1 MSIPRKH
8 HFVPVCYLQQWCS
21 YKDGKL
27 YEFAI
32 KHGKFVARR
41 VGPRR
46 TGFQEDLYSFP
57 ELPADAAQH
66 LESRFLQLVDS
77 DAAIA
82 LKQHLQMTADPWPPK
97 LMTAWSRF
105 LMSLLMRHPDVMS
118 EFRAAAKSLWSK
130 GGGETQ
136 RNYETIRKPG
146 DPETFEEY
154 ATLIDPL
161 LEVKV
166 RLNLIISAFDN
177 PRIGNHL
184 NGMKWA
190 VADVTASPYCLMT
203 CDRPLVLHNLGD
215 PNGSLF
221 LPIGPKR
228 LFVAANNEKVVSEFS
243 KGNPSQVVE
252 KANEM
257 IVARARRYV
266 YSRDDYQRDF
276 IRRTMS
282 TKMEPTPLFKDL
294 DRYEEVTAPP
304 AETEED
310 RESDNR

>member
-27 YEFAI
+27 YEFSI
-32 KHGKFVARR
+32 KHGKFVTKR

-46 TGFQEDLYSFP
+46 TGFQESLYSFP
-57 ELPADAAQH
+57 ELPTEAAQH
-66 LESRFLQLVDS
+66 LESKFLQLVDS
-77 DAAIA
+77 DAAVA
-82 LKQHLQMTADPWPPK
+82 LKQHLKMTAELRPAK
-97 LMTAWSRF
+97 LKTAWSRF
-105 LMSLLMRHPDVMS
+105 LISLVMRHPDVMS
-118 EFRAAAKSLWSK
+118 EFRVATKSLWLK

-136 RNYETIRKPG
+136 RNYEKIRKPE

-166 RLNLIISAFDN
+166 RLNLILSAFDN

-203 CDRPLVLHNLGD
+203 SDRPLVISNLGD

-221 LPIGPKR
+221 LPIGPRK
-228 LFVAANNEKVVSEFS
+228 LFVAANNDKILSEFS

-252 KANEM
+252 RVNE
-257 IVARARRYV
+257 IVVARARLYA
-266 YSRDDYQRDF
+266 YARDIWQKDF
-276 IRRTMS
+276 VKKTMS
-282 TKMEPTPLFKDL
+282 TKMEATPLFKDL
-294 DRYEEVTAPP
+294 DRYEEVSTDPEAM
-304 AETEED
+304 D
-310 RESDNR
+310 SK